1 MEIIEQIQK
10 IPFHTVK
17 WLFEVTQKL
26 LKMIFYFIFLDPDTI
41 LRMAEYQAMVYCK
54 SDAINSPSDLS
65 PITNMA
71 QKNLRVG
78 TFTIEATGFDEKNV
92 LFWYIAVNIA
102 QQSIILVHRGT
113 TKTNRVSVNE

>member
-65 PITNMA
+65 PITN
-71 QKNLRVG
+71 
-78 TFTIEATGFDEKNV
+78 V